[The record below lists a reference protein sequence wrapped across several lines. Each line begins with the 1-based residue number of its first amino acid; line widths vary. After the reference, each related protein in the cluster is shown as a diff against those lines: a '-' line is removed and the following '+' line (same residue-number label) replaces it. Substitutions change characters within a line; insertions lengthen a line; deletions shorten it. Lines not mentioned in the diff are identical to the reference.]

1 MTPMRVLG
9 ISGSLRS
16 GSHNTAILRHAGELF
31 EAAGVQFELYQG
43 LPSLPPFNVDDE
55 VGDGP
60 ELVTRLRTAVSAA
73 DAVVFATPEYNS
85 SMPGA
90 LKNALD
96 WLSRP
101 RATNVLRAKRV
112 AVIGATTGL
121 FGAFHA
127 QADLRRVLAATGAR
141 VVNREVAIG
150 HVHTRFDATGRIND
164 SHLQW
169 DVQVAVDALLA
180 QFQPA
185 APEELAG

>member
-1 MTPMRVLG
+1 MRVLG
-9 ISGSLRS
+9 MSGSLRS

-31 EAAGVQFELYQG
+31 EAAGAQFELYQG

-55 VGDGP
+55 VGAGP
-60 ELVTRLRTAVSAA
+60 EPVARLRAAVGTA
-73 DAVVFATPEYNS
+73 DALFFATPEYNS

-101 RATNVLRAKRV
+101 RAANVLRAKRV
-112 AVIGATTGL
+112 AVMGTTTGL
-121 FGAFHA
+121 FGALYA

-150 HVHTRFDATGRIND
+150 HVHTRIDATGRVND

-169 DVQVAVDALLA
+169 DVQGAVDALLA
-180 QFQPA
+180 HYA
-185 APEELAG
+185 TSRCD

>member
-1 MTPMRVLG
+1 VTPVRVLG

-31 EAAGVQFELYQG
+31 EAAGAQFELYQG

-55 VGDGP
+55 VGAGP
-60 ELVTRLRTAVSAA
+60 EPVARLRAAVGAS

-90 LKNALD
+90 LKNAVD

-101 RATNVLRAKRV
+101 RGASVLRAKRV
-112 AVIGATTGL
+112 AVMAATTGL
-121 FGAFHA
+121 FGALYA
-127 QADLRRVLAATGAR
+127 QTDLRRVLAATGAR
-141 VVNREVAIG
+141 VVNREAAIG

-164 SHLQW
+164 LHLQW
-169 DVQVAVDALLA
+169 DVQVAVDALLS
-180 QFQPA
+180 QVQPP